1 MHNHSAAGDTLLLQM
16 VGSMGGSGEEDNGSL
31 ARSTTPF
38 DYYLVRPQLS
48 ALIIVSSMPFKSS
61 QCP

>member
-31 ARSTTPF
+31 ARSATPY
-38 DYYLVRPQLS
+38 DYYLVRPQPVT
-48 ALIIVSSMPFKSS
+48 VSSMPFKSG

>member
-16 VGSMGGSGEEDNGSL
+16 VGSMGGSSEEDNGSL

-48 ALIIVSSMPFKSS
+48 ALIIVSSMPFKPG